1 MYLWLKLIHIL
12 AVILFIGNIVTGVFW
27 HKHALRTGDA
37 RLIAHAMDGVLKSDR
52 LFTMPGVLV
61 IIGSGVLAAVQGGFP
76 LLRTGWILWTLVLF
90 GISGIVFGVRLTP
103 LQRRMRDFA
112 QAGGERHVRP
122 RGLRPAVET
131 VGFLGRGGDA
141 RAARRPRADG
151 AETRALGCGCE
162 APDQGLVVRR
172 HRVIPDQLNPAAR
185 ASASTASK
193 SRMPEPGSRARSIAS
208 KDSLLADVYCPP

>member
-27 HKHALRTGDA
+27 HRHALRTGDA

-76 LLRTGWILWTLVLF
+76 ILRTGWILWTLVLF

-112 QAGGERHVRP
+112 QGAASSATFD
-122 RGLRPAVET
+122 RPAYDLLSKQWDFWGAVAT
-131 VGFLGRGGDA
+131 LAPLGGL
-141 RAARRPRADG
+141 
-151 AETRALGCGCE
+151 ALMV
-162 APDQGLVVRR
+162 LK
-172 HRVIPDQLNPAAR
+172 PA
-185 ASASTASK
+185 
-193 SRMPEPGSRARSIAS
+193 
-208 KDSLLADVYCPP
+208 L